1 MFCSSLGSTL
11 LFIKSTRIH
20 PPILV
25 GHQPPVPWNHYRD
38 STLMLLPAGRQ
49 QLWYGASVDMRKE
62 VGTADFSVP
71 FQILWLTIIYG
82 ARITGDIGY

>member
-1 MFCSSLGSTL
+1 
-11 LFIKSTRIH
+11 
-20 PPILV
+20 
-25 GHQPPVPWNHYRD
+25 
-38 STLMLLPAGRQ
+38 MLLPAGRQ

-82 ARITGDIGY
+82 ARITGDIGYYFLGELSSCSGISTNTHTMVPLTTILG